1 MNDEEIYKNLYKI
14 LYNNEYKVKHITD
27 ILNIYFVFKNIRK
40 GCFID
45 LQITKNRSNKL
56 DILLDNLKLY
66 YKKYYIGRRTKENK
80 HKKFYLYCISNTII
94 KKELF
99 RFFRKKNKEYGS
111 IQQNLS
117 SKEIGKFLGYEC
129 PGDDIGNKG
138 NKVYRKKGY
147 GFIINYKDSK
157 CCLNSQIYS
166 YMCKELDIKK
176 VIKQLK
182 LVNRMNGL
190 LRKYL
195 SKKLAGEIVLEIV
208 LH

>member
-14 LYNNEYKVKHITD
+14 LYKNEYKVGHITN

-45 LQITKNRSNKL
+45 LHITKNRSNKL

-66 YKKYYIGRRTKENK
+66 YKKYYIGRRTKDNK
-80 HKKFYLYCISNTII
+80 YKKYYLYCISNTII

-111 IQQNLS
+111 IQNYLS
-117 SKEIGKFLGYEC
+117 SKEIGTFLGYEC
-129 PGDDIGNKG
+129 PGDWEGN
-138 NKVYRKKGY
+138 NMYRKKRY

-166 YMCKELDIKK
+166 YTCKELDIKK

-182 LVNRMNGL
+182 LVNRMNEL

-195 SKKLAGEIVLEIV
+195 SKKLYGEIVLEIN
-208 LH
+208 L

>member
-1 MNDEEIYKNLYKI
+1 MNDQEIYINLYKI
-14 LYNNEYKVKHITD
+14 LSTNKTKNISD
-27 ILNIYFVFKNIRK
+27 ILNIYFVFKKIRK
-40 GCFID
+40 GCFTSSNV
-45 LQITKNRSNKL
+45 ITKSRSNKL

-66 YKKYYIGRRTKENK
+66 YKKYYIGRRIKDNK
-80 HKKFYLYCISNTII
+80 HKKFYLYCISNTVI

-129 PGDDIGNKG
+129 PGDDIGNK
-138 NKVYRKKGY
+138 VYRKKSY
-147 GFIINYKDSK
+147 GFSINYKDSK
-157 CCLNSQIYS
+157 CCLNSQIYA
-166 YMCKELDIKK
+166 YTCKELDIKK

-182 LVNRMNGL
+182 LVNRMNEL